1 MAEQESKRRI
11 SRRDFLKLL
20 TAGAAGSFLAGCAGP
35 PGPDEAVPY
44 YQDPPAGAAG
54 ESVWYAT
61 VCRMCPAGCGIR
73 VRTVE
78 GRAKKIEGN
87 PEHPISQG
95 RLCALGQAG
104 LQHLYNPDRI
114 TRPFRRLGSKIQ
126 PVQWDEGIS
135 LVADAIRKANA
146 RGPGRVAI
154 WTGPVRGTRRVAV
167 EAFAQAS
174 GARHATFSPFAPGP
188 ERAAHRQFYGSTF
201 LPTYELAEA
210 DFVLCLG
217 ADYLERW
224 LSPVYYGV
232 AYGKFRQ
239 GRENAR
245 GYLIHVS
252 PRLSMT
258 AANADEWIPVRPGT
272 EGALALAIANV
283 LLSEG
288 LARRPQAV
296 AEQALDHYS
305 PEWAAQITGVPTETI
320 IRIARL
326 MGRAQHPLVLAGGPA
341 AAHTN
346 GTQNILAGLLLNEL
360 TGQRTWRL
368 TLSYADTMLDL
379 FYWRPRRYALAEAQ
393 QLVTDMRMGSIE
405 VLLVLD
411 SNPVFEL
418 PRSLGFVAA
427 ADKVGLI
434 ASLPSFPDETA
445 AISDVVLPDHTYLER
460 WAVDAPDPQPR
471 TMTLSMQ
478 QPVTTPLYDTW
489 SAERALAQTAL
500 NVDPSAPTRI
510 NLRDDKELALDVVSG
525 FAGALLSAF
534 WAEVSGAGARGFWSR
549 EPHAPAPPVKGCPPG
564 WIEPRFQPEGGLH
577 LLPYPTVAFW
587 DGSGANLP
595 WMQEF
600 ADPMTSIV
608 WDSWAEMH
616 PQTARKLGIRDGE
629 VAVLSTPWGE
639 MRVAVVL
646 HEGLHPDVVAVPV
659 GQGYTAYGRYARG
672 TGANPLALLAPLADE
687 QSGALAWAATK
698 VQVKRTG
705 KKADLVR
712 MAHRPKP
719 LPGSEV
725 IRIAKGPKPL

>member
-11 SRRDFLKLL
+11 SRRDFLRLL

-174 GARHATFSPFAPGP
+174 GARHVAFSPFAPGP

-272 EGALALAIANV
+272 EGALALAVANV

-296 AEQALDHYS
+296 AEQALAHYS

-326 MGRAQHPLVLAGGPA
+326 MGRARHPLVLAGGPA

-346 GTQNILAGLLLNEL
+346 GTQNILAGLLVNALSLHEGPTVAL
-360 TGQRTWRL
+360 SRGLAGSPPLMQSHHDSTVEVRRL
-368 TLSYADTMLDL
+368 L
-379 FYWRPRRYALAEAQ
+379 
-393 QLVTDMRMGSIE
+393 TDMQAGKVD

-411 SNPVFEL
+411 ANPAFEL
-418 PRSLGFVAA
+418 PGATGFLRAA
-427 ADKVGLI
+427 EKVRMMVGLTT
-434 ASLPSFPDETA
+434 FPDETA
-445 AISDVVLPDHTYLER
+445 ALADLVLPDHTYLER
-460 WAVDAPDPQPR
+460 WGVDVPEPQPPVS
-471 TMTLSMQ
+471 TVTFQ
-478 QPVTTPLYDTW
+478 QPVVTPLYDTRA
-489 SAERALAQTAL
+489 AES
-500 NVDPSAPTRI
+500 V
-510 NLRDDKELALDVVSG
+510 
-525 FAGALLSAF
+525 LSAV
-534 WAEVSGAGARGFWSR
+534 ARGVGAVHRETIVWDDDEYLTRRVLDYSFGCREPAALRERMARGGLWGARYSIAR
-549 EPHAPAPPVKGCPPG
+549 SPVQWQPR
-564 WIEPRFQPEGGLH
+564 WIEPQFQPDDGMH

-616 PQTARKLGIRDGE
+616 PQTARKLRIRDGE

-659 GQGYTAYGRYARG
+659 GQGHSGYGRYAHG

-712 MAHRPKP
+712 MAHRPRP